1 MFQITHEAA
10 GNISEYDGPLWKVV
24 GNEVTGTVDLEVF
37 ANWFTSCCWCWNE
50 FLNLI
55 GNMWIPLRD
64 CEYNTIFQ
72 IFFKAKIYIHFNLV
86 SLQNII
92 SRLTSDPIRFT
103 RHPTSKSHFS
113 SCQYYFCC
121 CFHSPTDDLLPRG
134 DLWIIITVIYCTDGW
149 LCIRLS
155 NNSVFVWIC

>member
-1 MFQITHEAA
+1 MFQITHGAA

-50 FLNLI
+50 FSNLI

-72 IFFKAKIYIHFNLV
+72 IFFKAKIYQICIHFNLV

-92 SRLTSDPIRFT
+92 FLSWPLIRFALQGIQHLKVIFRLANIT
-103 RHPTSKSHFS
+103 SVAAFTPPPTI
-113 SCQYYFCC
+113 FCLVVIC
-121 CFHSPTDDLLPRG
+121 ELLS
-134 DLWIIITVIYCTDGW
+134 LWFIVRTAGCA
-149 LCIRLS
+149 
-155 NNSVFVWIC
+155 

>member
-1 MFQITHEAA
+1 MFRITHEAG

-50 FLNLI
+50 FSNLI

-72 IFFKAKIYIHFNLV
+72 IFFKAKIYQICIHFNLV

-92 SRLTSDPIRFT
+92 SLSWPLIRFALQGIQHLKVIF
-103 RHPTSKSHFS
+103 RLANITSVAAFTPPLTI
-113 SCQYYFCC
+113 FCLVVIC
-121 CFHSPTDDLLPRG
+121 ELLS
-134 DLWIIITVIYCTDGW
+134 LWFIVRTAGCA
-149 LCIRLS
+149 
-155 NNSVFVWIC
+155 